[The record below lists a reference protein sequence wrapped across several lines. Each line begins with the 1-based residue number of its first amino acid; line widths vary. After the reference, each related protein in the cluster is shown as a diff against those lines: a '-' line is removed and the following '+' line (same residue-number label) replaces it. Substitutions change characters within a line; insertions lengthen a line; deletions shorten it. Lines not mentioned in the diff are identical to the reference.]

1 MNLRTEGAPEE
12 AEGREE
18 EGRLRKFTIY
28 IWNSKEKCKNKEKY
42 QFLLVWSQSS
52 LEQQVES
59 QGRGDACMFWTISPQ
74 Q

>member
-28 IWNSKEKCKNKEKY
+28 IWNSKDKFFLKELK
-42 QFLLVWSQSS
+42 S
-52 LEQQVES
+52 
-59 QGRGDACMFWTISPQ
+59 GKGP
-74 Q
+74 